1 MCLINDKYQQEGW
14 EERER
19 ELKLELSEVFVHIGL
34 DASHCRRWIQSSTL
48 SLLLFFHL
56 LFLSFVILQSLIFLL
71 PLCSIPLVCRHSFTP
86 YGWKSLPF
94 SFINSFIGNSNNR
107 ICFSFIHFPRHTHT
121 PINHNIFLILW
132 RSPSSFLNS
141 SDPKG

>member
-94 SFINSFIGNSNNR
+94 SFINLFIGNSNNR
-107 ICFSFIHFPRHTHT
+107 ICFSFIHFARHTHT